1 MSTSNTTNDGKAKAL
16 DEDFFIRNAIHCW
29 LYYFDEK
36 HKWHSIY
43 KDLAE
48 RESYIGQPAKP
59 NHDGQDELLGSRLK
73 GYEVCLSDE
82 IIYILAANAEEAAWY
97 ALELSNELDSYL
109 IDVRL
114 IDE

>member
-1 MSTSNTTNDGKAKAL
+1 MSTSKTTNDGKAKAL

-59 NHDGQDELLGSRLK
+59 KPRRARRAPRKPTEG
-73 GYEVCLSDE
+73 V
-82 IIYILAANAEEAAWY
+82 
-97 ALELSNELDSYL
+97 
-109 IDVRL
+109 
-114 IDE
+114 

>member
-1 MSTSNTTNDGKAKAL
+1 MSTSNSPANDGKAKAL

-29 LYYFDEK
+29 LYFFDEN

-43 KDLAE
+43 KDGSPTSDNLQ
-48 RESYIGQPAKP
+48 SQS
-59 NHDGQDELLGSRLK
+59 HDGQDELLVSRLK

-82 IIYILAANAEEAAWY
+82 SIYILAASPEDAAWY
-97 ALELSNELDSYL
+97 ALELSNDKASELL
-109 IDVRL
+109 DVRL

>member
-1 MSTSNTTNDGKAKAL
+1 MSNSNGGHLTKDGKAKAL

-48 RESYIGQPAKP
+48 RESYIKEPAKP
-59 NHDGQDELLGSRLK
+59 KPRRARRATRKPTEG
-73 GYEVCLSDE
+73 V
-82 IIYILAANAEEAAWY
+82 
-97 ALELSNELDSYL
+97 
-109 IDVRL
+109 
-114 IDE
+114 